1 MAVERGELPEE
12 EENERSC
19 CVMLAVTVKLHL
31 ARRDKHKLLLYI
43 GVCGRGVRMDDKPIN
58 VCVLLSSIVLVW
70 RSERE
75 RMN

>member
-31 ARRDKHKLLLYI
+31 AYT

-58 VCVLLSSIVLVW
+58 VCVLLSWIVVAGCFGY
-70 RSERE
+70 
-75 RMN
+75 